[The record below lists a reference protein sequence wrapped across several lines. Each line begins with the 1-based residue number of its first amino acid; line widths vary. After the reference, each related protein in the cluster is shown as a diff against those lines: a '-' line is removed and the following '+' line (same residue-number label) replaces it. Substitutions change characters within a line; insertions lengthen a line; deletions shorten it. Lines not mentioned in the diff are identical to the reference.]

1 MATSSCPG
9 TSTKQQR
16 EAMVARVRR
25 SGITDARVLD
35 AMAVVPRERFV
46 HPDHAGE
53 AYDEHPLPIGA
64 GQTISAPHMVAR
76 MAAALDLDPDDEV
89 LEVGAGTGYAAA
101 VLSLCAG
108 RVVAIERE
116 STLAARAR
124 ELLAELGRDN
134 VEVRNADGTRGAP
147 DRAPFDAVSVA
158 AMAADI
164 PRALLDQLA
173 PGGRLV
179 CPVGTGGAGQ
189 LVRVRDGRRER
200 LMPVAFVPLT
210 SDQ

>member
-1 MATSSCPG
+1 MSMVRG
-9 TSTKQQR
+9 R
-16 EAMVARVRR
+16 EAMVERVRR
-25 SGITDARVLD
+25 SGVTDSRILE

-53 AYDEHPLPIGA
+53 AYDDRPLPIGE
-64 GQTISAPHMVAR
+64 GQTISAPDMVAR
-76 MAAALDLDPDDEV
+76 MAEALALAPDDDV

-108 RVVAIERE
+108 RVVAIERHPA
-116 STLAARAR
+116 LAGRAR
-124 ELLAELGRDN
+124 ELLAELGHDN

-158 AMAADI
+158 AMADDI

-179 CPVGTGGAGQ
+179 CPVGTAGAGQ
-189 LVRVRDGRRER
+189 LVRVHNGRREH

>member
-1 MATSSCPG
+1 M
-9 TSTKQQR
+9 STEEAR

-25 SGITDARVLD
+25 AGVTDARVLD

-46 HPDHAGE
+46 HPDSAGE
-53 AYDEHPLPIGA
+53 AYDESPLPIGA
-64 GQTISAPHMVAR
+64 GQTISAPDMVAR
-76 MAAALDLDPDDEV
+76 MAEMLDLNPGDEV

-108 RVVAIERE
+108 RVVAIERQPE
-116 STLAARAR
+116 LAGRAR
-124 ELLAELGRDN
+124 ELLAELGHDN

-158 AMAADI
+158 AMAGDI
-164 PRALLDQLA
+164 PRALLDQLT
-173 PGGRLV
+173 PDGTLV
-179 CPVGTGGAGQ
+179 CPVGAGDTGQ
-189 LVRVRDGRRER
+189 LVRVRGGRRED